1 MKNFLKP
8 NQIKKDIQSLE
19 KWGKDWT
26 NGYEVN
32 PSLIVFPEENTQ
44 VVEIVKFAINNN
56 LKLVPS
62 GGRTGLSGGAVA
74 SNQEIVVSFDRM
86 NKILDFCEKDRIV
99 KCQSGLITKN
109 LQDFA
114 LSKDLFYPV
123 DFASSGSSQIGG
135 NIATNAGGIRVIRY
149 GNTRNWVTGLKVIT
163 GEGKLLDLNS
173 GLVKNATGYD
183 LRHLFI
189 GSEGTLGM
197 ICEAEIALTKTQP
210 SQRVM
215 LLGVE
220 EVKKLTKIL
229 EVFSNKITL
238 SAFEFFSDLC
248 LNKVKDRQ
256 EINPPF
262 SKGHSFYALIEFNE
276 SDIKEASEAFEICL
290 DQNFI
295 NDGILTT
302 NEAQSKKIW
311 KLRESISESLS
322 PYMPYKNDLSVKV
335 GLVPEF
341 LKEVDN
347 YVNTSFPEFEVC
359 WYGHIGDGNLHLNIL
374 KPENLSIE
382 EFNEYGH
389 SMSPEIFNIIK
400 NKKGSISAEHGVGIL
415 KRNFLEYSRSP
426 SEIDYMVSLKKIFD
440 PHQILNPG
448 KLLPLDN

>member
-8 NQIKKDIQSLE
+8 NQIKKDTQSLE

-86 NKILDFCEKDRIV
+86 NKILDFCEKDRII
-99 KCQSGLITKN
+99 KCQSGLITRD

-197 ICEAEIALTKTQP
+197 ICEAEIVLTKTQP

-220 EVKKLTKIL
+220 EVKKLTNIL
-229 EVFSNKITL
+229 EVFSKKITL

-248 LNKVKDRQ
+248 LSKVKNKQ
-256 EINPPF
+256 EIKPPF
-262 SKGHSFYALIEFNE
+262 SKGHNFYALIEFNE
-276 SDIKEASEAFEICL
+276 SDTKEASEAFEVCL
-290 DQNFI
+290 DQSLI
-295 NDGILTT
+295 NDGIMTT
-302 NEAQSKKIW
+302 NEEQSKKIW
-311 KLRESISESLS
+311 MLRENISESLS

-335 GLVPEF
+335 SLVPEF

-347 YVNTSFPEFEVC
+347 YVNTSFPKFEVC

-448 KLLPLDN
+448 KLLPLGS